1 MILDFDVA
9 LKSEFSVKRNLLE
22 KAFACLRGSVDI
34 EHKISQLREK
44 SKFLNAKNATVTESF
59 GYK

>member
-1 MILDFDVA
+1 MA

>member
-1 MILDFDVA
+1 VA

-22 KAFACLRGSVDI
+22 KAFADLRGSIGV

-44 SKFLNAKNATVTESF
+44 IKLFNAKNATVTGNF